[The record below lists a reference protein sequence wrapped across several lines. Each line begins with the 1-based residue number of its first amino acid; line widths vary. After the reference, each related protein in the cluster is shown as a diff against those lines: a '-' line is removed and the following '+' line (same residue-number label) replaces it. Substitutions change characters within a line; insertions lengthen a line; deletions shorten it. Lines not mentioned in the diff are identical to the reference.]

1 MVKTFVKCFL
11 LLGLKIILEVVKI
24 LQSLHQ
30 DITIKVEVT
39 TMSLTQMLEV
49 VGGN

>member
-1 MVKTFVKCFL
+1 MVKTFDKCFL
-11 LLGLKIILEVVKI
+11 LLGLKTILEVVKI

-30 DITIKVEVT
+30 DTTIKIEVT

-49 VGGN
+49 LDG